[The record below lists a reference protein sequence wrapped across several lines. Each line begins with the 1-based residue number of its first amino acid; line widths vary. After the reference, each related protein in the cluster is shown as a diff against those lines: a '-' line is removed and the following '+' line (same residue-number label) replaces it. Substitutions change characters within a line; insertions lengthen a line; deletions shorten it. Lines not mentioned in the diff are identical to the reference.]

1 MWESIDLLPTRR
13 QLPFAM
19 ASPLFCV
26 RHAGIFNRQMTMII
40 IEAEAQQLQPLPSS
54 ASIII
59 VLTVAENYFSKKRNA
74 LDYAV
79 DLPLFI
85 KILAKWRLNAA

>member
-1 MWESIDLLPTRR
+1 
-13 QLPFAM
+13 
-19 ASPLFCV
+19 
-26 RHAGIFNRQMTMII
+26 MII

-74 LDYAV
+74 VADV
-79 DLPLFI
+79 VGLPLFI
-85 KILAKWRLNAA
+85 KILALMATE